1 MIQITPQMRVL
12 LAVEPVDFR
21 KGIDGLVQVCRQKLQ
36 ADPLAGALFVFSSR
50 GRKSL
55 KLLVYDGQGFWLCQ
69 KRLSEGRFKWW
80 PQNAQQAVHD
90 WRGISSN
97 CCCGTAIPTTP
108 KWLRCGG
115 GLRRRAKTELS
126 RKKSHLVL
134 AFQDLSGYFGADGQ
148 RHSVSRAQLRKG
160 RD

>member
-36 ADPLAGALFVFSSR
+36 ADPMAGALFVFSSR

-80 PQNAQQAVHD
+80 PQNAQQAVHGLEGHQLQLLLWNGNPNHAQTAPL
-90 WRGISSN
+90 WRRIAPAG
-97 CCCGTAIPTTP
+97 
-108 KWLRCGG
+108 
-115 GLRRRAKTELS
+115 
-126 RKKSHLVL
+126 
-134 AFQDLSGYFGADGQ
+134 
-148 RHSVSRAQLRKG
+148 
-160 RD
+160 